1 MEDTWKE
8 EGHCKLLSQM
18 KKSPQNGR
26 GEIQGA
32 ELHQLYLAFPVR
44 GRKCIKV
51 GWKGN

>member
-8 EGHCKLLSQM
+8 EGHCKLKWRSL
-18 KKSPQNGR
+18 QNGR

-44 GRKCIKV
+44 GRK
-51 GWKGN
+51 